1 VCAIR
6 PGHLY
11 VPEGFARGMNESR
24 APAAK
29 DSRQRRD
36 RANRARELRRTLR
49 FGSLLVAGILLV
61 TAIVLSARFPDRAG
75 PLLVA
80 WMSGSALCFVLYLM
94 APRTTQRSVVPL
106 TVVLATAPVAGL
118 LVSSPEP
125 GALLAVSS
133 GLTMLP
139 VAVPLFLAWTTQMR
153 TAWLVLY
160 ALALGGLILATGLE
174 HLDAV
179 QRVDLASNVVIGSAI
194 GWVGGELLERLRTRS
209 LDQEI
214 ELRRLNHELRIGA
227 TTDALTGLANR
238 RQLEADL
245 LWMSTARPGPIGTC
259 AFLML
264 DLDRFKRLND
274 DLGHAVGDEALRE
287 VAAELRRVVRGSD
300 TIYRYGGEEFLVIM
314 PESTMEAATVA
325 AERIRA
331 AIADLQ
337 ILASRDPGSG
347 VLTIS
352 CGVALSLVAREHWGT
367 VIAAADSALYQAKA
381 SGRNRTCVV
390 PGPVGDTAAVMPE
403 DRRRS
408 GARVMDG
415 DRGANR
421 RTG

>member
-1 VCAIR
+1 MNPDLAAA
-6 PGHLY
+6 
-11 VPEGFARGMNESR
+11 AR
-24 APAAK
+24 
-29 DSRQRRD
+29 DSRGRRD
-36 RANRARELRRTLR
+36 RATRARELRRTLR
-49 FGSLLVAGILLV
+49 IGSILIAGVLLATGV
-61 TAIVLSARFPDRAG
+61 VLSARFPDRAIEFLIVWPIG
-75 PLLVA
+75 AAVCVA
-80 WMSGSALCFVLYLM
+80 LYFV
-94 APRTTQRSVVPL
+94 APRATQRSVVPL
-106 TVVLATAPVAGL
+106 TVMLTIAPTLGL
-118 LVSSPEP
+118 LVSATEP
-125 GALLAVSS
+125 GLLLAVSS

-139 VAVPLFLAWTTQMR
+139 VAVPLFLGWTTALR
-153 TAWLVLY
+153 TGWLVVY
-160 ALALGGLILATGLE
+160 SVVLGAVILATGFD

-179 QRVDLASNVVIGSAI
+179 QRADLATNVVIGSVI
-194 GWVGGELLERLRTRS
+194 GWVGGELLERLRGRTLS
-209 LDQEI
+209 QEI

-314 PESTMEAATVA
+314 PESTMDAATSA

-331 AIADLQ
+331 AIAGLG
-337 ILASRDPGSG
+337 IRASTDPGSG

-352 CGVALSLVAREHWGT
+352 CGVALSLVAREHWST

-390 PGPVGDTAAVMPE
+390 PGPVGDAVAVMPS
-403 DRRRS
+403 DRRRP
-408 GARVMDG
+408 GARDI
-415 DRGANR
+415 DAADD
-421 RTG
+421 